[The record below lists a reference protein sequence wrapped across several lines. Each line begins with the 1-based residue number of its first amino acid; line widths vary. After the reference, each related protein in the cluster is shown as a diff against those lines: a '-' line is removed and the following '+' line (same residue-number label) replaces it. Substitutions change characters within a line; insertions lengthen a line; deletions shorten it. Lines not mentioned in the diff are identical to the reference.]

1 MIQSMTGYGRG
12 TAGKG
17 INKIT
22 SLVKVVNGRYL
33 DIKIRGI
40 EIEPSDYNEIRNLL
54 IEKLVRGTVQLTI
67 EVENKNNLETLSFN
81 KDRFEAIEGILIEV
95 QKKYGRHLEM
105 SDIINSNDLFYYSEP
120 QSLDSKL
127 LINSVTKAC
136 DEVNSMRKKEG
147 GKLKSDLDDRLNVL
161 IKLLLKLEKQIPEET
176 KKRAKK
182 YRVRVGELAQDI
194 SIDESRIIQEIAILA
209 EKADITEEVV
219 RLKSHFDQ
227 FKSIIAKIDPVGK
240 QLNFLIQEISREM
253 NTIGSKTSSNDLINT
268 IIIMKDELEKIR
280 EQTQNIL

>member
-54 IEKLVRGTVQLTI
+54 VEKIVRGTVQVTI

-81 KDRFEAIEGILIEV
+81 KDRFEAIENILIEV

-147 GKLKSDLDDRLNVL
+147 GKLKSDLDGRLNVL

>member
-22 SLVKVVNGRYL
+22 SFVKVVNGRYL

-54 IEKLVRGTVQLTI
+54 VEKIVRGTVQVTI

-81 KDRFEAIEGILIEV
+81 KDRFEAIENILIEV

-176 KKRAKK
+176 KKRAEK

>member
-54 IEKLVRGTVQLTI
+54 VEKIVRGTVQVTI

-176 KKRAKK
+176 KKRAEK

>member
-22 SLVKVVNGRYL
+22 SFVKVVNGRYL

-54 IEKLVRGTVQLTI
+54 VEKIVRGTVQVTI

-147 GKLKSDLDDRLNVL
+147 GKLKSDLDGRLNVL

-176 KKRAKK
+176 NKRAKK
-182 YRVRVGELAQDI
+182 YRVRVGELVQDI

>member
-54 IEKLVRGTVQLTI
+54 VEKLVRGTVQVTI

-136 DEVNSMRKKEG
+136 DEVNTMRKKEG

-227 FKSIIAKIDPVGK
+227 FKSIIAKTEPVGK

>member
-22 SLVKVVNGRYL
+22 SFVKVVNGRYL

-54 IEKLVRGTVQLTI
+54 VEKIVRGTVQVTI

-81 KDRFEAIEGILIEV
+81 KDRFEAIENILIEV

-147 GKLKSDLDDRLNVL
+147 GKLKSDLDGRLNIL

-227 FKSIIAKIDPVGK
+227 FKSIIAKTEPVGK